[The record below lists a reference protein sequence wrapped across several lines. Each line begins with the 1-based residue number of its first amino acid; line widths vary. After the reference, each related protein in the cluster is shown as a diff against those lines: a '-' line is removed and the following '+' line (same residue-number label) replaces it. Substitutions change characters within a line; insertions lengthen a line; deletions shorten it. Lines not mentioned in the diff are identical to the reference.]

1 MNDQRLRGIGAMLC
15 AVAFFAGMDAVLK
28 LFAASYPP
36 LQVAALRGA
45 ASLPYLL
52 LLFAYTGSWRQLRPV
67 RWGLHLGRGVLA
79 LIMLSGFIYA
89 VSKLSLAD
97 AYAIFFVAPLFV
109 TALSVPMLGEHVGWR
124 RWLAIGVGLIG
135 VLWMLQPDA
144 SRLSL
149 SLLGAVGALISAA
162 AYAGS
167 AITARMLTRTDSTA
181 SMVFWFLLLLTV
193 FAGLLAAPDW
203 VPLRREHWLW
213 LALLGLL
220 GAFGQHFITEA
231 FRCAPA
237 SVVAPFEY
245 TAMLWAVGL
254 DWMFWSALPS
264 ARVWT
269 GGALVIA
276 SGLYLIWRERALHIE
291 LAAVIEAP
299 GSPR

>member
-1 MNDQRLRGIGAMLC
+1 MNDQRLRGIGSMLL

-28 LFAASYPP
+28 LFAANYPP
-36 LQVAALRGA
+36 LEVAALRGA

-52 LLFAYTGSWRQLRPV
+52 LLFAWTGSWRQLRPV
-67 RWGLHLGRGVLA
+67 NWQLHLGRGVLA

-89 VSKLSLAD
+89 VGQLSLAD

-124 RWLAIGVGLIG
+124 RWLAILAGLLG
-135 VLWMLQPDA
+135 VLWMLQPGA
-144 SRLSL
+144 TRL
-149 SLLGAVGALISAA
+149 SLLGAIGALVAAA

-181 SMVFWFLLLLTV
+181 SMVFWFLVLLTV
-193 FAGLLAAPDW
+193 FAGLLALPDW
-203 VPLRREHWLW
+203 VALERRHWWW

-245 TAMLWAVGL
+245 
-254 DWMFWSALPS
+254 
-264 ARVWT
+264 
-269 GGALVIA
+269 
-276 SGLYLIWRERALHIE
+276 
-291 LAAVIEAP
+291 
-299 GSPR
+299 

>member
-1 MNDQRLRGIGAMLC
+1 MNDHRLRGIVAMLL

-28 LFAASYPP
+28 LFAANYPP
-36 LQVAALRGA
+36 LEVAALRGV

-52 LLFAYTGSWRQLRPV
+52 LLFAYTGSWRELRPV

-89 VSKLSLAD
+89 VSQLSLAD

-109 TALSVPMLGEHVGWR
+109 TALSVPMLGEHVDWR
-124 RWLAIGVGLIG
+124 RWLAISAGLCG
-135 VLWMLQPDA
+135 VLWMLQPGA
-144 SRLSL
+144 TRL
-149 SLLGAVGALISAA
+149 SLLGAIGALVAAA

-181 SMVFWFLLLLTV
+181 SMVFWFLVLLTV
-193 FAGLLAAPDW
+193 FAGLLALPDW

-231 FRCAPA
+231 FRYAPA

-245 TAMLWAVGL
+245 TAMLWAVAL
-254 DWMFWSALPS
+254 DWLFWSALPS
-264 ARVWT
+264 ARMWT
-269 GGALVIA
+269 GGMLVIA

-291 LAAVIEAP
+291 LAAAIEAP

>member
-1 MNDQRLRGIGAMLC
+1 MTDQRLRGIGAMLF

-52 LLFAYTGSWRQLRPV
+52 LLFAYTGSWRKLRPV

-89 VSKLSLAD
+89 VSQLSLAD

-124 RWLAIGVGLIG
+124 RWLAIGVGLLG
-135 VLWMLQPDA
+135 VLWMLQPDT
-144 SRLSL
+144 SRL
-149 SLLGAVGALISAA
+149 SLLGAVGALISAG

-181 SMVFWFLLLLTV
+181 SMVFWFLVLLTV
-193 FAGLLAAPDW
+193 FAGLLAWPDW
-203 VPLRREHWLW
+203 VPLQREHWLW

-245 TAMLWAVGL
+245 AALLWAVGL
-254 DWMFWSALPS
+254 DWLFWSALPS

-291 LAAVIEAP
+291 LAAAIEAP

>member
-1 MNDQRLRGIGAMLC
+1 MNDHRLRGIVAMLL

-28 LFAASYPP
+28 LFAANYPP
-36 LQVAALRGA
+36 LEVAALRGV

-52 LLFAYTGSWRQLRPV
+52 LLFAYTGSWRELRPV

-89 VSKLSLAD
+89 VSQLSLAD

-109 TALSVPMLGEHVGWR
+109 TALSVPMLGEHVDWR
-124 RWLAIGVGLIG
+124 RWLAISAGLCG
-135 VLWMLQPDA
+135 VLWMLQPGA
-144 SRLSL
+144 TRL
-149 SLLGAVGALISAA
+149 SLLGAIGALVAAA

-181 SMVFWFLLLLTV
+181 SMVFWFLVLLTV
-193 FAGLLAAPDW
+193 FAGLLALPDW

-231 FRCAPA
+231 FRYAPA

-254 DWMFWSALPS
+254 DWIFWAALPS

-269 GGALVIA
+269 GGLLVIV
-276 SGLYLIWRERALHIE
+276 SGLYLIWRERVLHIE
-291 LAAVIEAP
+291 LAAAIEAP